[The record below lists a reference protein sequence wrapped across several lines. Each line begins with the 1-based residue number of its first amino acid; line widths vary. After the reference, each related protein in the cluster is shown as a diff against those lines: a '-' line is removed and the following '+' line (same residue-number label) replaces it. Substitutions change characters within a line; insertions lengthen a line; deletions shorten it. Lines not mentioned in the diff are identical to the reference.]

1 MAQFIQ
7 KSKESVLATG
17 DFVGLHGD
25 EEIFGNKDFIN
36 DVIIRGDLN
45 VSGSTRVTEIIDFTS
60 QSGDISGHVFRGQ
73 VGYFDQ
79 IVVGDIIGSDAG
91 GSSGESSGG
100 IDTGPIF
107 VTNVTAVGGVRE
119 ILESEFSGA
128 VIRKA
133 RTASDQV
140 DVQLLVERGDAQT
153 FKPSI
158 SYAASGASPQYQDV
172 AFSELSTNGNGY
184 SFNATLRLDC
194 IQPVTYL
201 FKNGGRQTYLSLE
214 KDTPPEVLEAK
225 FVNRTDTG
233 TFYGESSF
241 NAHDGNQTH
250 PQTEAKNG
258 DAARV
263 YVKSSKEIGKIVVSG
278 GALQSKTVNNP
289 NFNDNGDGT
298 YDFEFNVNIG
308 GASNG
313 VQVKGFSVTVQ
324 DITGNQSQSYASD
337 NDIITNNTSP
347 SVSLSFAYPN
357 ANNVINNTGETV
369 DVNVTAINFD
379 NYNYSKS
386 AVLMWKAIP
395 GYVYSNTMS
404 QWNGS
409 GVLPDINSEP
419 FVVSGENA
427 SNYTSGTVSIS
438 VFKQSNGKT
447 SSSSTSA
454 IQIQSAGTVPSVNFS
469 PNVFKSSSAGAQYSN
484 VTVSVGEP
492 LNSLSIL
499 SVSDANI
506 NVGAISK
513 NNNTSFSFQILVSD
527 STPRGPFTIN
537 FEGEKLIGE
546 TFQRS
551 DDGTVRGF
559 NQRSVTILAPD
570 YLAVGLGVDV
580 YNTSKLTATATPD
593 GGNTFSVPYDA
604 GITAP
609 KQDGTS
615 NLEAGFGIINGSE
628 LIIDNQVITNAGN
641 ILDVTVT
648 IEEAL

>member
-25 EEIFGNKDFIN
+25 EEIFGEKDFIN
-36 DVIIRGDLN
+36 DIIIRGDLT
-45 VSGSTRVTEIIDFTS
+45 VSGSTRVTEIIDYTS
-60 QSGDISGHVFRGQ
+60 EAGDISGHVFRGD

-79 IVVGDIIGSDAG
+79 IVVGDIVGSDAG

-107 VTNVTAVGGVRE
+107 VTDVTAVGGVEE
-119 ILESEFSGA
+119 ILESEFSGS

-133 RTASDQV
+133 RTASDEV
-140 DVQLLVERGDAQT
+140 DVKLLVERGDAQT

-158 SYAASGASPQYQDV
+158 SYAVSGESPQYQDV
-172 AFSELSTNGNGY
+172 DYTSLVSNSNGY
-184 SFNATLRLDC
+184 SFNATLRLNC
-194 IQPVTYL
+194 VSPITYL

-214 KDTPPEVLEAK
+214 KDTPPQVMEAK

-233 TFYGESSF
+233 TFYGTSSF
-241 NAHDGNQTH
+241 NAHDGNQSYN
-250 PQTEAKNG
+250 QTEAKNG
-258 DAARV
+258 DTARV

-298 YDFEFNVNIG
+298 YDYEFNVTIG
-308 GASNG
+308 GASNS
-313 VQVKGFSVTVQ
+313 VQVKNFNVTVQ
-324 DITGNQSQSYASD
+324 DITGNQSQSYTAD
-337 NDIITNNTSP
+337 NDIITNNSSP
-347 SVSLSFAYPN
+347 SVSLSFSYPN
-357 ANNVINNTGETV
+357 SNNVINNTGESV
-369 DVNVTAINFD
+369 DVNVTASNFD
-379 NYNYSKS
+379 NHNYSKS
-386 AVLMWKAIP
+386 AVLKFVTIP
-395 GYVYSNTMS
+395 S
-404 QWNGS
+404 
-409 GVLPDINSEP
+409 DINSNP

-427 SNYTSGTVSIS
+427 SSYTSGTVSVS
-438 VFKQSNGKT
+438 VFKQSNGRS

-454 IQIQSAGTVPSVNFS
+454 IQIQSEGTVPYVNFS
-469 PNVFKSSSAGAQYSN
+469 PSTFRSSSAGAQYSN

-492 LNSLSIL
+492 LSSLSIL
-499 SVSDANI
+499 SVSDPNI
-506 NVGAISK
+506 TVGAVSK
-513 NNNTSFSFQILVSD
+513 NNNTSFSFQILISD
-527 STPRGPFTIN
+527 DTPRGDFTVN

-546 TFQRS
+546 IFQKS
-551 DDGTVRGF
+551 DTGTVRGF
-559 NQRSVTILAPD
+559 DQRTITIYAPD
-570 YLAVGLGVDV
+570 YLAVDLGVDV
-580 YNTSKLTATATPD
+580 FNTSKLSATATPD
-593 GGNTFSVPYDA
+593 GGNTFSLPYDA

-615 NLEAGFGIINGSE
+615 NLEAGFGIVNDSE